1 MSNFVCSGAKIYCSY
16 GSCTSSLVVL
26 PDRNVDLSVGPMA
39 NKVDHTPQKNIFSFG
54 ICSYLSAKANHPV
67 KCSPAT
73 NSDWCICKEDV
84 LVRNQPALTTD
95 SFCKC
100 QHGGIIKFNDDGQK
114 ETSYDT
120 SREPSTLLEC
130 GIEKKVEIIGNSK
143 NNVQQTTGEGWGW
156 LDTVELIPVVGSV
169 VGMGRAGV
177 NGNLGMVALN
187 AGFLVADVA
196 GIVSFGS
203 TTAASTAAKA
213 SIKAGAKVLAKQTMK
228 ASAKEVAST
237 PKLLSL
243 VKPSPK
249 NMFENVPEAY
259 KEYGKKV
266 VDELVE
272 NNQKAQSKSI
282 IGKTGGE
289 AKSRMAGRMT
299 EFLDNA
305 KRTAQNK
312 WNEFKTN
319 NEISTYFRNLHGN
332 LQKIESEQK
341 KIEQLKRI
349 YGPSFFD

>member
-26 PDRNVDLSVGPMA
+26 PDRTVDLSVGPMA

-130 GIEKKVEIIGNSK
+130 GIEKKVEIIGDSK

-169 VGMGRAGV
+169 VGMGRSGI
-177 NGNLGMVALN
+177 NGDWGMVALS

-213 SIKAGAKVLAKQTMK
+213 SIKAGAKVLAKQTVK
-228 ASAKEVAST
+228 EGAKEVAST

-249 NMFENVPEAY
+249 NMFENVPEAF

-272 NNQKAQSKSI
+272 KNPGITI
-282 IGKTGGE
+282 ISETGGK
-289 AKSRMAGRMT
+289 AKPRIAEKMT
-299 EFLDNA
+299 EYWDNA
-305 KRTAQNK
+305 QGTVQNLWYK
-312 WNEFKTN
+312 FKTN
-319 NEISTYFRNLHGN
+319 NEISVFFRNLDKVKK
-332 LQKIESEQK
+332 LPFEQRK
-341 KIEQLKRI
+341 LEQFKR
-349 YGPSFFD
+349 YMNR

>member
-26 PDRNVDLSVGPMA
+26 PDRTVDLSVGPMA

-130 GIEKKVEIIGNSK
+130 GIEKKVEIIGDSK

-169 VGMGRAGV
+169 VGMGRSGI
-177 NGNLGMVALN
+177 NGDWGMVALS

-228 ASAKEVAST
+228 ACI
-237 PKLLSL
+237 
-243 VKPSPK
+243 
-249 NMFENVPEAY
+249 
-259 KEYGKKV
+259 
-266 VDELVE
+266 
-272 NNQKAQSKSI
+272 QSYH
-282 IGKTGGE
+282 T
-289 AKSRMAGRMT
+289 
-299 EFLDNA
+299 
-305 KRTAQNK
+305 
-312 WNEFKTN
+312 
-319 NEISTYFRNLHGN
+319 
-332 LQKIESEQK
+332 
-341 KIEQLKRI
+341 
-349 YGPSFFD
+349 

>member
-1 MSNFVCSGAKIYCSY
+1 MSNFVCSGAKMHCSY

-26 PDRNVDLSVGPMA
+26 PDRTVDLSVGPMA
-39 NKVDHTPQKNIFSFG
+39 NKVDRVPNKNIFSFG
-54 ICSYLSAKANHPV
+54 ICSYLSAQAHHLV
-67 KCSPAT
+67 TCIPAT
-73 NSDWCICKEDV
+73 NSDWRMCKEDV

-95 SFCKC
+95 SFCMC
-100 QHGGIIKFNDDGQK
+100 QHGGIINFIDDGQK

-120 SREPSTLLEC
+120 SREPSTLLEG
-130 GIEKKVEIIGNSK
+130 GIEKKAEVIGDSK
-143 NNVQQTTGEGWGW
+143 INVQQTAGERWGW
-156 LDTVELIPVVGSV
+156 LDTVELTPVVGSV
-169 VGMGRAGV
+169 VGMGRECM
-177 NGNLGMVALN
+177 NGNWGMVALN

-196 GIVSFGS
+196 GVVSFGS

-213 SIKAGAKVLAKQTMK
+213 SIKAGAKVLAKQAVK
-228 ASAKEVAST
+228 ESAKEVTSY

-243 VKPSPK
+243 VKPSSK
-249 NMFENVPEAY
+249 NIFENVPEAY

-272 NNQKAQSKSI
+272 NNQKTQSKSI

-289 AKSRMAGRMT
+289 AKPRIVERMT

-305 KRTAQNK
+305 KRTAQNQ

-319 NEISTYFRNLHGN
+319 NEISAWLRKFDKD
-332 LQKIESEQK
+332 LQEIESKKRKIERLRK
-341 KIEQLKRI
+341 I

>member
-26 PDRNVDLSVGPMA
+26 PDRTVDLSVGPMA

-67 KCSPAT
+67 KCTPAT

-130 GIEKKVEIIGNSK
+130 GIEKKVEIIGDSK

-156 LDTVELIPVVGSV
+156 LDTVELIPLVGSV
-169 VGMGRAGV
+169 VGMGRAGI
-177 NGNLGMVALN
+177 NRNLGMVALN

-289 AKSRMAGRMT
+289 AKPRIAERMT
-299 EFLDNA
+299 EFLDGTKKVVKNM
-305 KRTAQNK
+305 
-312 WNEFKTN
+312 WNEIKTN
-319 NEISTYFRNLHGN
+319 NEVSAFFRNLH
-332 LQKIESEQK
+332 ESQRKTESIK
-341 KIEQLKRI
+341 GEIEQLKKI
-349 YGPSFFD
+349 YGRSFFD

>member
-26 PDRNVDLSVGPMA
+26 PDRTVDLSVGPMA
-39 NKVDHTPQKNIFSFG
+39 NKVDHIPQKNIFSFG

-100 QHGGIIKFNDDGQK
+100 LHGGIIKFNDDGQK

-120 SREPSTLLEC
+120 SREPSILLEC
-130 GIEKKVEIIGNSK
+130 GIEKKIEIIGDSK

-169 VGMGRAGV
+169 VGMGRSGI
-177 NGNLGMVALN
+177 NGNLGMIALN

-213 SIKAGAKVLAKQTMK
+213 SIKAGTKVLAKQTVK
-228 ASAKEVAST
+228 ESAKEVAST

-249 NMFENVPEAY
+249 NMFENIPNAD
-259 KEYGKKV
+259 KEYAKKAI
-266 VDELVE
+266 DELIE
-272 NNQKAQSKSI
+272 KNL
-282 IGKTGGE
+282 GKTIISETGGK
-289 AKSRMAGRMT
+289 AKPRIAEKMT
-299 EFLDNA
+299 EFLDGTKKVVKNM
-305 KRTAQNK
+305 

-319 NEISTYFRNLHGN
+319 NEVSAFFRNLH
-332 LQKIESEQK
+332 ESQRKTESIK
-341 KIEQLKRI
+341 GEIEQLKKI
-349 YGPSFFD
+349 YGRSFFD